1 MIPMPPTR
9 ARAIASGASVTVS
22 IAALTMGMF
31 RRMRRVRRV
40 VVSTCLGRTAER
52 AGIKATSSNVR
63 PSSISLFSMSEASGL
78 RGNRSSFR
86 ISYSAGDGQAD
97 PCSRMRL
104 STALALVGVQHAL
117 SETDRFGRHLHQLVV
132 GDELDRLLQRQ
143 PAGGNEDQGIFRRR
157 RPDVGQM
164 LFLARVDD
172 EIAGTHV
179 LADDHALVDR
189 LAGPD
194 EQRTP

>member
-63 PSSISLFSMSEASGL
+63 PSSISLFNMSEASGR
-78 RGNRSSFR
+78 RGNRVAFCV
-86 ISYSAGDGQAD
+86 SYSPGDGQAG

-104 STALALVGVQHAL
+104 PAALALVGVQHAL

-143 PAGGNEDQGIFRRR
+143 PAGGNEDQGIFRR
-157 RPDVGQM
+157 
-164 LFLARVDD
+164 
-172 EIAGTHV
+172 
-179 LADDHALVDR
+179 
-189 LAGPD
+189 
-194 EQRTP
+194 